1 MIIDEEQSHSGPEGK
16 LFPSDNETAETLFF
30 NNEEHDIERPENV
43 LKKLFDVI
51 EMISSFVK
59 QSNGNL
65 TTKSKLIETQE
76 KILGLKSV
84 DTNEDK
90 LKDKGQEVLKENKLF
105 DYLDEELFR
114 EILNGSKDE
123 EILFMKDK
131 KDKTDDERLLG
142 LLSKELT
149 REAIDR
155 DIVESKIE
163 DKTNFDAIDLALA
176 SLLEPNETKKISP
189 TFLKTII
196 ELDTFLSEEE
206 TMERRAEEKVNM
218 LLKEAVQLA
227 SGVVKLREKVEKRLL
242 NSKAKAVK

>member
-1 MIIDEEQSHSGPEGK
+1 MT
-16 LFPSDNETAETLFF
+16 PSL
-30 NNEEHDIERPENV
+30 
-43 LKKLFDVI
+43 I
-51 EMISSFVK
+51 EMISSYVQ
-59 QSNGNL
+59 QSNANL

-76 KILGLKSV
+76 KILGLKSIE
-84 DTNEDK
+84 TNEDK
-90 LKDKGQEVLKENKLF
+90 LTERGQEDSKEKKLF
-105 DYLDEELFR
+105 PYLDEELFR

-149 REAIDR
+149 RETIDQ
-155 DIVESKIE
+155 DIVESKIKE
-163 DKTNFDAIDLALA
+163 KTNFDGIDLALT
-176 SLLEPNETKKISP
+176 SLLEPNERKKISP

-206 TMERRAEEKVNM
+206 EMERRAEEKVNI

-227 SGVVKLREKVEKRLL
+227 SGVVKLREKVEERLL
-242 NSKAKAVK
+242 PGEAKATTPVFGSFKKQ